1 MIKFLFKG
9 LLRDKTRSRIP
20 VIVVATGVMLTVFL
34 HAYIIG
40 FMGDSIEL
48 NARFSLG
55 HLKVMTKAYSGIP
68 DQFPNDLA
76 LVNTDSIVRIL
87 TTEFPDI
94 EWSPRI
100 RFGGLADAPGKNGE
114 TKAQGF
120 VFGMGVDLLSGKS
133 DEIRRLNLERSI
145 VRGRLPANP
154 GEALLSEVLS
164 KNLMVEP
171 GDSFTLISSTMFGG
185 MSFYNFTVAGT
196 VSLGQEGLDRGTVI
210 ADIADVRKALNME
223 DAAGEIAGFFRTGF
237 YDNEI
242 ALAYARR
249 FNRREAGQK
258 NIYSPVM
265 KALSEQGNM
274 ATYVNMT
281 EKWSGYISVIFIL
294 AMSLVL
300 WNAGLLGGLRRYGEV
315 GIRLAMGEDKGHVY
329 RSMIVESVMVGLT
342 GSVAGTL
349 SGLFFAW
356 LMQKYGLNISGAMK
370 GASLLIPDTIRARIT
385 PVDFYIGFIPG
396 VISTVTGTILSGI
409 GIYKRQTSR
418 LFKELEA

>member
-55 HLKVMTKAYSGIP
+55 HLKVMTRAYSGIP